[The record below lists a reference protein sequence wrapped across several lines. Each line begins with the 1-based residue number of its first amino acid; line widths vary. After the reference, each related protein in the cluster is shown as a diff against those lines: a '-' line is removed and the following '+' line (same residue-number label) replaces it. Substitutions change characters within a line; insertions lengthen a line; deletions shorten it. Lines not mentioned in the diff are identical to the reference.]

1 MRKLGLLMAAMAVC
15 GMGALGCAKSKEAA
29 SAPASSVG
37 VTQSEGPG
45 HASQAITATA
55 TVEDVDQK
63 NRIVTLRTQ
72 DGELT
77 PIKVGPEVRNL
88 PQIRKG
94 DIVTATYYESIAVTL
109 RETPGAKPS
118 ITVSEDMERAPVGSM
133 PQGAVMRTTVLTAKV
148 VAVDRKK
155 QTVTLEGPQGGVVKL
170 KVEDAKRLDGVDV
183 GELVEATYR
192 EAVVISVDKPKK

>member
-1 MRKLGLLMAAMAVC
+1 MMKLGLLAAMIALSGAAVV
-15 GMGALGCAKSKEAA
+15 GCAKKEAA
-29 SAPASSVG
+29 APPDAVG
-37 VTQSEGPG
+37 ITQSAGPG
-45 HASQAITATA
+45 QASQAITATA

-77 PIKVGPEVRNL
+77 PIRVGPEVRNL

-94 DIVTATYYESIAVTL
+94 DIVTATFYESIAIKL
-109 RETPGAKPS
+109 RETPGGKPS
-118 ITVSEDMERAPVGSM
+118 VTVSEDMERAPVGSM
-133 PQGAVMRTTVLTAKV
+133 PHGAVMRTTVLTAKV

-155 QTVTLEGPQGGVVKL
+155 QTVSLEGPRGGVVKL
-170 KVEDAKRLDGVDV
+170 KVEDPTRLDGVDV

-192 EAVVISVDKPKK
+192 EAVVISVDKPTK